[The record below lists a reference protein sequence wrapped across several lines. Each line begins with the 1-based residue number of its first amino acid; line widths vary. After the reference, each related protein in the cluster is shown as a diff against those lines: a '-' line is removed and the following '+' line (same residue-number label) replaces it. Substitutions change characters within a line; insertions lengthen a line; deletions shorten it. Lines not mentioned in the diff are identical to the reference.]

1 MTTSRTYD
9 AKRRA
14 EKPSRAWY
22 KSKAWKIRKAQ
33 QRAEHP
39 TCCLCERDGI
49 VRLMSIV
56 DHHPRHN
63 EDYRQFFEGPLRSL
77 CKPHHDS
84 EAQADEARGFSTE
97 IGDDGWP
104 IDSAHP
110 MVSGAPSRKG
120 APGPKPFGRPAVAG
134 RSPPPPGAPS
144 PRLGARPRRG

>member
-14 EKPSRAWY
+14 EKPSRLWY
-22 KSKAWKIRKAQ
+22 KSKAWKARKAQ

-49 VRLMSIV
+49 VRLMAIA

-77 CKPHHDS
+77 CKQHHDS

-97 IGDDGWP
+97 IGADGWP
-104 IDSAHP
+104 IDEAHP
-110 MVSGAPSRKG
+110 SNSGAPQKKG
-120 APGPKPFGRPAVAG
+120 AGGRERFRRAEAPPA
-134 RSPPPPGAPS
+134 PPSAPGAPS
-144 PRLGARPRRG
+144 PRGRRPP

>member
-14 EKPSRAWY
+14 EKPSRLWY
-22 KSKAWKIRKAQ
+22 KSPAWKVRRSEQLA
-33 QRAEHP
+33 REP
-39 TCCLCERDGI
+39 TCCLCERDGLT
-49 VRLMSIV
+49 RLARIA

-97 IGDDGWP
+97 IGADGWP
-104 IDSAHP
+104 IDEAHP
-110 MVSGAPSRKG
+110 SNSGAPQKKG
-120 APGPKPFGRPAVAG
+120 AGGRERFRRAAAPAA
-134 RSPPPPGAPS
+134 PPPATGAPS
-144 PRLGARPRRG
+144 LPRRRPG